1 MTPRHPG
8 RAVCTVPGVARGS
21 AVPLPSVRTDG
32 RPRGPLQVP
41 ASLARSLRAA
51 RAAAEPRRVLHPASA
66 PTSSFFPRFVFAVST
81 ACPCAVQYR
90 SHVRLFKLIKV
101 RFKILPSVTLTAFQM
116 LGNHTFQTKQI
127 IARFHHC
134 RKFNETM
141 LA

>member
-21 AVPLPSVRTDG
+21 AVPLPSVCTDG

-51 RAAAEPRRVLHPASA
+51 WAAAEPRRVLHPASA
-66 PTSSFFPRFVFAVST
+66 PTSSFFPRFVFAVSA